1 VEGHFLVAK
10 AGTSSSI
17 SCCGRVVG
25 FNGGLEPESERDKR
39 LSKGTSTFPL
49 VVLPPKPRLICRF
62 EVWGVFGNPGAAGSL
77 AWPGAAVDAISM
89 KSRAGDHAIG

>member
-1 VEGHFLVAK
+1 M
-10 AGTSSSI
+10 
-17 SCCGRVVG
+17 VG

-77 AWPGAAVDAISM
+77 AWPGAAVDAIPNVPAVPEVNDS
-89 KSRAGDHAIG
+89 DWFLVAI